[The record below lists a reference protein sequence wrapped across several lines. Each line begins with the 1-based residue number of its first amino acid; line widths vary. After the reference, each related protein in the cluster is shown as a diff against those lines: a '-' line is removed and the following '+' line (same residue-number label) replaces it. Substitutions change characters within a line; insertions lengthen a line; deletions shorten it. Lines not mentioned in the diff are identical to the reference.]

1 MFSNSGREA
10 ALWGSLVRR
19 IETVLIEV
27 HIVLSVQLSV
37 ELRLLQLIPVEYHV
51 VTVVVGLGLGGVGPD
66 QFVPGDDVDGGG
78 VVGGAGAGVVPL
90 LLPQVLSQVQLLR

>member
-1 MFSNSGREA
+1 MG
-10 ALWGSLVRR
+10 LILVRR

-27 HIVLSVQLSV
+27 HIVLSVQLRV
-37 ELRLLQLIPVEYHV
+37 ELSLLQLIPVEYHV
-51 VTVVVGLGLGGVGPD
+51 VTVVVGLLGGLDVGVDLGGPD
-66 QFVPGDDVDGGG
+66 QLVPGDDVDGGG